1 MPNQAKKTSA
11 PLSLAEAARPGQDD
25 NFNIEKS
32 FTAKEQHDL
41 LEAAFKSLP
50 LDDDSEIAPVIP
62 LPGVPP
68 SIAQKGN
75 TEQFV
80 AWWAWAKENVVKK
93 STILKSALALL
104 IAIILGGMPL
114 QRLLATTSTEAII
127 NARVIVVRAPIEG
140 EVSVQS
146 SILEVGREF
155 RRGDELLTV
164 RNPKSDQ
171 TSLDNLNRAKEQLKT
186 TIAVLQ
192 EKKRVLESHRSSLAV
207 QKERYRI
214 SRIEQLEKRINEI
227 DAGIVGAKAQH
238 EVAAKALART
248 RELFPKGAV
257 SQAFF
262 DKAVSDNSVAS
273 EAINGLRERRMATEV
288 ELAAAQKGTFVSDG
302 YNDTS
307 ESAQRGLDVELQL
320 AETDSR
326 LTGAINELAAVNR
339 DIIKETKR
347 YEALSTAVIRT
358 NISGR
363 VWEVMTAPG
372 EHVNAGQELMRLL
385 DCKSTIVTASVSETA
400 YKKLKIGQRATF
412 KPSDSGA
419 EVSGWIVGL
428 SGLAVVASNDAIQ
441 AKALS
446 GAPYH
451 VTLKFPELDRKASC
465 QISLSGLVTF
475 DTSSLGKIENA
486 NISDLQ

>member
-1 MPNQAKKTSA
+1 MPNQAEKNSPIVSPPET
-11 PLSLAEAARPGQDD
+11 ARSGQDG

-62 LPGVPP
+62 LPGAP
-68 SIAQKGN
+68 SGFASKGN
-75 TEQFV
+75 AEQIV
-80 AWWAWAKENVVKK
+80 AWWTWAKENVLKK
-93 STILKSALALL
+93 STILKSASALL
-104 IAIILGGMPL
+104 IAIILGWMPL

-140 EVSVQS
+140 EVSVQTAN
-146 SILEVGREF
+146 LEVGKEF

-171 TSLDNLNRAKEQLKT
+171 TSLDNLNRAKEQLRT

-214 SRIEQLEKRINEI
+214 SRIEQLEKRISEV
-227 DAGIVGAKAQH
+227 DAEIVGAKAQH

-257 SQAFF
+257 SQAFV
-262 DKAVSDNSVAS
+262 DRAVRDDSVAS
-273 EAINGLRERRMATEV
+273 EAINSLLERRKATQV

-320 AETDSR
+320 AETDTR
-326 LTGAINELAAVNR
+326 LTGAIDELAAVNQ

-347 YEALSTAVIRT
+347 YEALSTAVIRSS
-358 NISGR
+358 ISGR

-385 DCKSTIVTASVSETA
+385 DCSSTIVTASVSETA
-400 YKKLKIGQRATF
+400 YKKLRIGQRATF

-419 EVSGWIVGL
+419 EVNGWIVGL
-428 SGLAVVASNDAIQ
+428 SGLAAVASNDAIQ

-465 QISLSGLVTF
+465 QISLSGLVIF
-475 DTSSLGKIENA
+475 DTSSLGKFETA
-486 NISDLQ
+486 NLSDLQ